1 MIKKLL
7 TFYSIFLVRRIFIF
21 IFRFL
26 FLLFVEFFF
35 FVQTTFVYL
44 NYGFPIEFFLDILE
58 LVHFGRRPVEFSH
71 FLFGDTG
78 NEVFNLV
85 NSETIFPKHSLLNWT
100 TFRKVGVNRQL
111 NSKSVGV
118 LGFHLEVLV

>member
-1 MIKKLL
+1 MLA
-7 TFYSIFLVRRIFIF
+7 
-21 IFRFL
+21 
-26 FLLFVEFFF
+26 
-35 FVQTTFVYL
+35 TFVDL
-44 NYGFPIEFFLDILE
+44 NYGFPIEFFLYILE
-58 LVHFGRRPVEFSH
+58 LVHFRGCPVEFSH

-85 NSETIFPKHSLLNWT
+85 NSETIFSKHSLLNWT